1 MKNEQRLLQIRRE
14 RGYRIA
20 KEDNIISQN
29 GKWLVPSESSP
40 HKNYEVVLKID
51 RSTCTCQDFL
61 GRGIKCKHIFAVEIV
76 TSKQINTDGS
86 VTVTQTK
93 RVTYSQD
100 WANYNKAQVNQKEM
114 FMKLLNGLCQSIDE
128 PSYTFGRPR
137 LPLSDMV
144 FASALKVFTT
154 FSLRRFMSD
163 MRTALEKGYTDTSCT
178 YVSVSN
184 YMKDPE
190 LTPLLKKLITASAL
204 PLKAMESNFSIDS
217 SGFSTSRFSRWYD
230 HKYGK
235 EKDVRVWYKA
245 HLVNGNSTH
254 IVSAV
259 EITDAYENDTVM
271 LEQLTKETHQNFD
284 VKELSADMG
293 YMSRH
298 NYDVLAGMDITPYIP
313 FKTNV
318 TGQPKGHNH
327 IWRQMYGMFM
337 YRQDEFLTHYH
348 QRSNVETVFH
358 MIKSKF
364 SGNIRSKDETACINE
379 VLLKVLCH
387 NICVLIEQ
395 MFELGVTPDF
405 VGA

>member
-1 MKNEQRLLQIRRE
+1 MNEQKLLQIRKE
-14 RGYRIA
+14 RGYKIA
-20 KEDNIISQN
+20 KEDNIISKD

-40 HKNYEVVLKID
+40 HKNYEVVLRID

-61 GRGIKCKHIFAVEIV
+61 GRGLKCKHIFAVEIV
-76 TSKQINTDGS
+76 TSRQINTDGS

-100 WANYNKAQVNQKEM
+100 WSNYDKAQINQKEM
-114 FMKLLNGLCQSIDE
+114 FMRLLSGLCQSIDE

-137 LPLSDMV
+137 LPRSEMV

-163 MRTALEKGYTDTSCT
+163 MQTALEKGYMGTSCT
-178 YVSVSN
+178 YVSVGN
-184 YMKDPE
+184 YIKDPE
-190 LTPLLKKLITASAL
+190 LTPILKKLITASAL
-204 PLKAMESNFSIDS
+204 PLKAVESNFSIDS

-259 EITDAYENDTVM
+259 EITDAYEHDTNM

-298 NYDVLAGMDITPYIP
+298 NYDVLANMDITPYIP

-318 TGQPKGHNH
+318 SGQPRGHNH
-327 IWRQMYGMFM
+327 IWRQMYGMFI

-364 SGNIRSKDETACINE
+364 SSSVRSKDETACINE
-379 VLLKVLCH
+379 ILLKVLCH
-387 NICVLIEQ
+387 NICVLISE
-395 MFELGVTPDF
+395 MFELGIKPDF
-405 VGA
+405 LVGG

>member
-1 MKNEQRLLQIRRE
+1 MNEQKLLQIRKE
-14 RGYRIA
+14 RGYKIA
-20 KEDNIISQN
+20 KENNIISKN

-40 HKNYEVVLKID
+40 HKSYEVILRID
-51 RSTCTCQDFL
+51 KSTCTCPDYVERRL
-61 GRGIKCKHIFAVEIV
+61 KCKHIFAVEII
-76 TSKQINTDGS
+76 TSRQINADGS

-93 RVTYSQD
+93 RITYPQD
-100 WANYNKAQVNQKEM
+100 WANYDKAQTQQKEL
-114 FMKLLNGLCQSIDE
+114 FMKLLSGLCQGIDE
-128 PSYTFGRPR
+128 PQYTFGRPR
-137 LPLSDMV
+137 LPLSDMI
-144 FASALKVFTT
+144 FASGLKVYST
-154 FSLRRFMSD
+154 FSLRRFMCD
-163 MRTALEKGYTDTSCT
+163 MQTAKEKGYTNTSCT

-184 YMKDPE
+184 YMKDAE
-190 LTPLLKKLITASAL
+190 LTPILKKLITLSAL
-204 PLKAMESNFSIDS
+204 PLKSVESSFSIDA

-293 YMSRH
+293 YLSRY
-298 NYDVLAGMDITPYIP
+298 NYDVLADMNIAPYIP
-313 FKTNV
+313 FKSNV
-318 TGQPKGHNH
+318 TGKPRGHNH
-327 IWRQMYGMFM
+327 IWRQMYGMFI
-337 YRQDEFLTHYH
+337 YRQDEFLAHYH
-348 QRSNVETVFH
+348 KRSNVETVFH

-395 MFELGVTPDF
+395 MFELGIKPEF
-405 VGA
+405 SNGA